1 LGKVT
6 ITDQSIVVRLGPLEA
21 VGTLR
26 SEIRVPRSAIQ
37 SVEIVRDALAAVEG
51 WRLRPRGVDLHKVG
65 TWYPEWGKEFVDVRR
80 DQYAVRIRLEGHEFS
95 SLLLGVDDPV
105 AVRKVLRRP

>member
-6 ITDQSIVVRLGPLEA
+6 ITNQGILVRLGPLEA
-21 VGTLR
+21 VGNLR
-26 SEIRVPRSAIQ
+26 GEIRVPRSAVE
-37 SVEIVRDALAAVEG
+37 SVEIVRDPLAAVS
-51 WRLRPRGVDLHKVG
+51 WRLRARGVDLRKVG

-105 AVRKVLRRP
+105 AVREILRRP